1 MIAPLT
7 DYINNPVFKEVPD
20 KEGYYGD
27 GSDKRIYVDLRNS
40 MGYTNEIEKPLRN
53 DSKITLNIELKN
65 ALAKKMRLRPWGY
78 SNGEYLHMLIDGN
91 LTLKYKTCTIKSQ
104 DDKLKE

>member
-1 MIAPLT
+1 MVAPLT

-40 MGYTNEIEKPLRN
+40 MGYTNETEKPLRN

-65 ALAKKMRLRPWGY
+65 ALAKKMRLRLWGY
-78 SNGEYLHMLIDGN
+78 SNGEYLYMLNDGN
-91 LTLKYKTCTIKSQ
+91 LILKYKTCTIKSQ